1 MLELVIMDLLVVVP
15 AVVLLMMVLFS
26 IKLALIMLNISDPL
40 KMVELSTIPAMVMAY
55 EMVLLVK
62 LVFVAVL
69 WLRFDVTALLAEIV
83 EFVSDD
89 LFMMDPVSVP

>member
-1 MLELVIMDLLVVVP
+1 MDLLVVVP

-55 EMVLLVK
+55 EIVLLAK